1 MSSDSASNSG
11 GFPIT
16 VWTFIHQA
24 GDRKRPAYAEAVNR
38 FVARYWKPVFCFLR
52 AKGYPLPQAEDLTQE
67 FFTRLLE
74 RDWLERADPKR
85 GRLRTFLLT
94 LLIRFLSDEGPER
107 APRQKTFEQQFVSIT
122 SLVGDEERSFEP
134 PCGET
139 PESIFL
145 QRWAAEV
152 LSNARRR
159 LQRFCAERGHAE
171 WYALFEAA
179 HGGDEE
185 TNREALAER
194 FKMTCNQ
201 VRHALAQVRQWFKV
215 LLHTEVRNEVG
226 PDADMVEEVRELLA
240 LLKR

>member
-1 MSSDSASNSG
+1 MSSDSVSNSN

-16 VWTFIHQA
+16 AWTSIHQA
-24 GDRKRPAYAEAVNR
+24 GDRKHPAYAEAINR

-94 LLIRFLSDEGPER
+94 LLIRILSDEGPER
-107 APRQKTFEQQFVSIT
+107 APRQKTFEQQFVPIG
-122 SLVGDEERSFEP
+122 SLVGEEERRFEP
-134 PCGET
+134 PYGET
-139 PESIFL
+139 PESIFQ

-152 LSNARRR
+152 LANARRR
-159 LQRFCAERGHAE
+159 LQRFCTERGHAE

-179 HGGDEE
+179 HDRDGEK
-185 TNREALAER
+185 NRDALADR
-194 FKMTCNQ
+194 FRMTRNQ

-215 LLHTEVRNEVG
+215 LLHAEVRDEVG
-226 PDADMVEEVRELLA
+226 PYADMVEEVREFLTLL
-240 LLKR
+240 RR